1 MEAQQPT
8 LTVAVADMSDAKV
21 FKNSERR
28 RVGWRNWRANNKD
41 KVHAWKKARIVCEC
55 GADIMKGSKF
65 GHLRS
70 QSHKNKIAAIAVVQ
84 V

>member
-1 MEAQQPT
+1 METQQLT
-8 LTVAVADMSDAKV
+8 LPVVDAKV

-28 RVGWRNWRANNKD
+28 REGWRRWRANNQD
-41 KVHAWKKARIVCEC
+41 KVRTWKKARIVCEC

-70 QSHKNKIAAIAVVQ
+70 KSHKNKIAALDGIAEKS
-84 V
+84 